1 MNMKANPNQ
10 NQNSTA
16 SLRPETAVARIAAFR
31 HRGLLLAALA
41 LLAVVPMLSVLQGGF
56 LDWDDPYYVT
66 HNFRI
71 HQLSWG
77 NIVDLFRL
85 NPQNGPIPN
94 GQYTPLA
101 ELTLMIE
108 HRMVGLTSWVFHATN
123 LLIHAANVLL
133 VYLLLRKLRA
143 DRPWAWLT
151 AALFAVHPLHVESV
165 AWIAERKD
173 VLCALFYLG
182 ALILYLHFR
191 ETQKLRYYAGAF
203 AAGLFALLSKPMA
216 VTLPAVLVLC
226 DLYLRRP
233 LSDQWKR
240 PWLLPFA
247 GLSLAFAAITVHT
260 HVGYGVIRSGE
271 VGDVAQNVMMASWN
285 FFWFVGKSLW
295 PVGLSAYVPVP
306 PATAAT
312 ATVYSLALLGV
323 VALIAGLGCYSWR
336 RGLRLVP
343 FGIFF
348 FMAALLPVSRL
359 VPIGIRYMV
368 ADRFFYIPGIG
379 FLMLLA
385 YGLVWW
391 VRRPGAWRPGRVAV
405 VAALLLFGGGLTFAQ
420 SRVWRSSETLWTH
433 VLKRV
438 PDATVALNGR
448 ALAHLDAGR
457 LDQAAAELERSLQ
470 ADSDFEETWSLRA
483 RLAYRQGDLGA
494 AERYLATAEAKRLSP
509 LLGADLKAKLR
520 SAAGD
525 HRGAILALS
534 SYVELQPSAPEFYRG
549 MAWEALHL
557 GEEKN
562 AVACLETAQDLA
574 PAQQAAWERFLAHN
588 DPDWARQP
596 ESTRLLAAGIEA
608 FPEAYDFAQAMHF
621 WAQDEDRALQEY
633 NLILVYFEDAL
644 ACWHRAAAIAGAQC
658 PLSAVDLKNFD
669 RKLGIVAYNKGCI
682 LAKSGRADEA
692 LAALRQAFR
701 HDAALRENARADT
714 DLAALR
720 QNPDFIELTQS
731 PGALMRRGGL
741 EHVQMA
747 SNARTL

>member
-1 MNMKANPNQ
+1 MVTNAN
-10 NQNSTA
+10 
-16 SLRPETAVARIAAFR
+16 SLKPAEARTMSHRRRLFR
-31 HRGLLLAALA
+31 LALAALA

-108 HRMVGLTSWVFHATN
+108 HRMMGLTSWVFHATN

-203 AAGLFALLSKPMA
+203 AAGLCALLSKPMA
-216 VTLPAVLVLC
+216 VTLPALLVLC

-285 FFWFVGKSLW
+285 FFWFMGKSLW

-323 VALIAGLGCYSWR
+323 VSLVAGLGWYSWR

-385 YGLVWW
+385 CGLVRW
-391 VRRPGAWRPGRVAV
+391 VRRPGAARPVRIAA
-405 VAALLLFGGGLTFAQ
+405 VAALVLAWGGLTFAQ
-420 SRVWRSSETLWTH
+420 SRVWRTSETLWTH
-433 VLKRV
+433 VLERV
-438 PDATVALNGR
+438 PDATVALNGL
-448 ALAHLDAGR
+448 ALAR
-457 LDQAAAELERSLQ
+457 LNDGQLERSADYLQRSLQ
-470 ADSDFEETWSLRA
+470 ADPDFEETWALRA
-483 RLAYRQGDLGA
+483 RLAYRQGDLEA
-494 AERYLATAEAKRLSP
+494 AERYLDVAKNKGLSP
-509 LLGADLKAKLR
+509 LLGADIEAKLK

-525 HRGAILALS
+525 HRGAILARS
-534 SYVELQPSAPEFYRG
+534 SYVELQPAAPEFYRG
-549 MAWEALHL
+549 MAWDALHL
-557 GEEKN
+557 GDESQ
-562 AVACLETAQDLA
+562 ALACLAKAQELA
-574 PAQQAAWERFLAHN
+574 PAVQVEMERFLSAN
-588 DPDWARQP
+588 DPEWARQP
-596 ESTRLLAAGIEA
+596 ARTRLLAAEVGA
-608 FPEAYDFAQAMHF
+608 FADAYDFAQEMHF
-621 WAQDEDRALQEY
+621 RVRNEARALKEY
-633 NLILVYFEDAL
+633 DLILSNFEEAL
-644 ACWHRAAAIAGAQC
+644 ACWRRAAAAAGEAG
-658 PLSAVDLKNFD
+658 PLTAEALSHFG
-669 RKLGIVAYNKGCI
+669 RMLGIAAYNKGCL
-682 LAKSGRADEA
+682 LAKSGRTDEA
-692 LAALRQAFR
+692 LAALRRAFEQ
-701 HDAALRENARADT
+701 DASLRANARTDA

-720 QNPDFIELTQS
+720 ENPDFIELTRS
-731 PGALMRRGGL
+731 PDAGMRRGESL
-741 EHVQMA
+741 QA
-747 SNARTL
+747 QIISNARTL